1 MKAYGRA
8 KVSDFLGDA
17 IIYRNL
23 QPLDAR
29 LPSLADLHETV
40 GLPAGVVPR
49 KSTNDYA
56 RVVAQILRAGRAL
69 EAPQTPIQRV
79 IFIGDTRLNDGT
91 AFANICA
98 AGGWPGL
105 AFIAAEKPDQAPSF
119 EMEPRGENAHVYVAN
134 RWAAL
139 PDFVAYLDEQNFP
152 VDEHAAVL
160 LDLDKTTLGARGRND
175 GVIDQARVDAAF
187 QTVRALLGDDF
198 DAPAFEAAYRELN
211 KVEYHPFTTDN
222 QDYLVYLCLIFGSGI
237 FHQAILMDDIRSE
250 RLASFER
257 FLDEVSCR
265 SLELPRPLQV
275 IHHDVQT
282 RVNAGDPTPFK
293 TFRRNEYRATAARMG
308 QLGTES
314 TVEQKLAEEIVITR
328 EVYTQALAWLEE
340 GAFLFG
346 LSDKPD
352 EASIPG
358 PEQASQGAQPIHKIE
373 TDVVGV

>member
-23 QPLDAR
+23 QPLDPR

-56 RVVAQILRAGRAL
+56 RVVAQILSAGRTL
-69 EAPQTPIQRV
+69 DAPHRKIQRV

-105 AFIAAEKPDQAPSF
+105 AFIAAERMDEAPKF
-119 EMEPRGENAHVYVAN
+119 EIEQRGEHAHVYVAN
-134 RWAAL
+134 RWASL
-139 PDFVAYLDEQNFP
+139 PDFPAYCAEQGYT
-152 VDEHAAVL
+152 VDESTAVL
-160 LDLDKTTLGARGRND
+160 IDLDKTTLGARGRND
-175 GVIDQARVDAAF
+175 RVIDQVRVDAAF
-187 QTVRALLGDDF
+187 QTVSALLGNDF
-198 DAPAFEAAYRELN
+198 DPPAFETAYRELN
-211 KVEYHPFTTDN
+211 KVAYHPFTTDN
-222 QDYLVYLCLIFGSGI
+222 QDYLVYLCLILGSGI
-237 FHQAILMDDIRSE
+237 FSLGGLVDDIRSG
-250 RLASFER
+250 RVAAFDDFLA
-257 FLDEVSCR
+257 EVDVHAS
-265 SLELPRPLQV
+265 ELSATLQG
-275 IHHDVQT
+275 IHHDVQA
-282 RVNAGDPTPFK
+282 RVAAGDPTPFK

-308 QLGTES
+308 QLGAES

-328 EVYTQALAWLEE
+328 EVYTQALAWLHQ

-352 EASIPG
+352 EASIPE
-358 PEQASQGAQPIHKIE
+358 PEQASQGAQPIHRIE
-373 TDVVGV
+373 TDVVGM